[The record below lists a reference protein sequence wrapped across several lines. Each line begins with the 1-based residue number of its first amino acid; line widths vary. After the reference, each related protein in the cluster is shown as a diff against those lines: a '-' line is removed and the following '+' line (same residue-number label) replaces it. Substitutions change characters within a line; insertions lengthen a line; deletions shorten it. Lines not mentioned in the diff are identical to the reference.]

1 MLTKT
6 KKQIQ
11 IPLKDWEEMKKN
23 PALADTIELLED
35 IYDLEKAKRAKGK
48 DLTLEQYF
56 KNRITSSGLPSQA

>member
-35 IYDLEKAKRAKGK
+35 IYDLEKAKKTKGV
-48 DLTLEQYF
+48 DLTLEQYL
-56 KNRITSSGLPSQA
+56 KKRKTSPNLHGHA

>member
-1 MLTKT
+1 
-6 KKQIQ
+6 
-11 IPLKDWEEMKKN
+11 MKKN